1 MQISSTNYVL
11 QTKEGKNTKKMN
23 MNNFLHNQVPHLL
36 ILDSSGRTYPFL
48 LC

>member
-1 MQISSTNYVL
+1 MQIVVQIMYSKL
-11 QTKEGKNTKKMN
+11 RKAKKTKKMN